1 MKEMTLD
8 KKCRGNTPM
17 KILCMM
23 TLTLLMLVN
32 IAGAAPFAYITN
44 MGNNTTSVI
53 DIANN
58 NVTATVP
65 VGTSP
70 WGVAVSPDGS
80 KVYVANNN
88 SNDVSVIDTTTNTVI
103 DTVKVGTNPS
113 GVAVSPD
120 GSKVYVAN
128 YGNSNISV
136 IDTSNN
142 TVTATV
148 PVGVYPAGV
157 AVNPRDQRYTW
168 QAQPILRT

>member
-1 MKEMTLD
+1 MDQRCTW
-8 KKCRGNTPM
+8 RT
-17 KILCMM
+17 I
-23 TLTLLMLVN
+23 
-32 IAGAAPFAYITN
+32 
-44 MGNNTTSVI
+44 S
-53 DIANN
+53 
-58 NVTATVP
+58 
-65 VGTSP
+65 
-70 WGVAVSPDGS
+70 
-80 KVYVANNN
+80 
-88 SNDVSVIDTTTNTVI
+88 SNDVSVIDTTKNTVI

-157 AVNPRDQRYTW
+157 AVNPTGNGLWRASAYIENVAFNSTLSVIDTSNNTVRSHSTCRKRSYWELPSVQMGIKYMW
-168 QAQPILRT
+168 RTSLATLPL